1 MKQRVALWDNIKFLL
16 IVLVVVGHF
25 ADVFTKHSIVYR
37 SLFLFIYSFHMPLF
51 IFISGLFHKDK
62 NILKKFLFY
71 ASAGFALKFFMTL
84 TYRFMGDTTPS
95 FSLLSDGSLPWFM
108 FVLAIYTVLC
118 YILRNQNKKYI
129 LISGIIL
136 ACFVGYDQNI
146 NDYLYLSRSII
157 FFPFYYVG
165 TMISGDKIL
174 AFRKKHFKT
183 LFPIS
188 IFAILIWAGICL
200 TKVQNIYKLRYL
212 FTGRNPFWNEV
223 ITYGPLLRLLCYAI
237 TAIMCIAIIFIV
249 PSIKLPFITVMGTR
263 SIDVYF
269 WHKPIVMIMVAKFY
283 TYAADIFNAGMVG
296 KLAYLV
302 LPVILTVILSSGG
315 IFSLPLKKIKQWC
328 FNTPSK

>member
-25 ADVFTKHSIVYR
+25 IQEFTKQSIVYK

-51 IFISGLFHKDK
+51 IFISAIFHKNK
-62 NILKKFLFY
+62 NILHKFLFY
-71 ASAGFALKFFMTL
+71 ISAGFALKFFITL
-84 TYRFMGDTTPS
+84 TNRLLGDVQPS
-95 FSLLSDGSLPWFM
+95 FSLLSDGSIPWFM

-129 LISGIIL
+129 LISSVIL

-146 NDYLYLSRSII
+146 NANLYLSRTII
-157 FFPFYYVG
+157 FFPFYFIG
-165 TMISGDKIL
+165 TTISSDKIL
-174 AFRKKHFKT
+174 EYRKKYYK
-183 LFPIS
+183 LILPIS
-188 IFAILIWAGICL
+188 LFIVLIWAGICL
-200 TKVQNIYKLRYL
+200 IHVRKVYKLRYL
-212 FTGRNPFWNEV
+212 FTGQNPFWDDIIV
-223 ITYGPLLRLLCYAI
+223 YGPLLRLLCYAI
-237 TAIMCIAIIFIV
+237 TAILCIAIIIIV

-269 WHKPIVMIMVAKFY
+269 WHKPIIIIMIARFYPYVANIVKS
-283 TYAADIFNAGMVG
+283 GMVG